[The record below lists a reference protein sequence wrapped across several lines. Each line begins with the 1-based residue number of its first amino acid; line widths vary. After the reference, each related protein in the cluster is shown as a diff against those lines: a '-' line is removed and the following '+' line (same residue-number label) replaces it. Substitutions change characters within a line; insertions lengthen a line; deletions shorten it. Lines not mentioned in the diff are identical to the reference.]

1 MDPITLPPPD
11 DASGKRLPMS
21 GRHFAR
27 TALASFV
34 AVQLA
39 CGLTGCMTMEQRANA
54 DGSRFVSVGADA
66 LVEPGETLGASAGSA
81 TTESTAPSFF
91 ARLFG
96 SATPPPAAPR
106 ERPAGDVWE
115 SLRRGFRLDDR
126 HDGRIARAAAQYSS
140 SQESWNAIEERA
152 RQFLPL
158 VVKETKKRGMPL
170 ELALLPVVESTYNP
184 TAVGGGAVGMWQIMP
199 GTAKVLGLRRD
210 GTYDG
215 RRDVVAATAAALDYL
230 QTLANEF
237 NGDWELALAAY
248 NAGSGTVKRAIESNR
263 AKGKS
268 TDYWSLNLPAH
279 TEAYVPKLLGIA
291 RVIREPGSYG
301 MQLGDIPAEP
311 TVTPVAI
318 AEEID
323 LSLAARLAGMS
334 VSEFRSL
341 NPGFLSANASSRE
354 DHVLLVPKHKAASL
368 VAQLKDRSTLD
379 SADARVR
386 ETLDIVPESR
396 VAAVAPAQSTAKKTS
411 ANGSR
416 THVVGNGD
424 TLWSVAREAGIAPVA
439 LAKAN
444 GIKPDAVLRTGQ
456 RLTLPGGPAR
466 TSQNATPRSRN
477 KSKS

>member
-1 MDPITLPPPD
+1 MDPVSRLFPE
-11 DASGKRLPMS
+11 DAPSHLKRKSAP
-21 GRHFAR
+21 HIAR
-27 TALASFV
+27 TALATFV

-39 CGLTGCMTMEQRANA
+39 CGLTGCMTMEQRASTEGA
-54 DGSRFVSVGADA
+54 RFATVGAGA
-66 LVEPGETLGASAGSA
+66 LADPSESLGAAAGPATAESA
-81 TTESTAPSFF
+81 TPSFF

-96 SATPPPAAPR
+96 SATPPPSARA

-126 HDGRIARAAAQYSS
+126 HDTRISRAAAQYSS

-158 VVKETKKRGMPL
+158 VVKEISKRDMPL

-184 TAVGGGAVGMWQIMP
+184 TAVGGGAVGLWQIMP

-215 RRDVVAATAAALDYL
+215 RRDVVAATDAALDYL
-230 QTLANEF
+230 QTLVAEF
-237 NGDWELALAAY
+237 EGDWELALAAY
-248 NAGSGTVKRAIESNR
+248 NAGSGTVRRAIASNR
-263 AKGKS
+263 AKGKP

-291 RVIREPGSYG
+291 RVIRNPGNYG
-301 MQLGDIPAEP
+301 MQLSDISAEP
-311 TVTPVAI
+311 TVAPVAV

-323 LSLAARLAGMS
+323 LSLAARLTGMS
-334 VSEFRSL
+334 VSDFRNL

-368 VAQLKDRSTLD
+368 VAKLKERSTLET
-379 SADARVR
+379 ADARVR
-386 ETLDIVPESR
+386 ETVDIVPESR
-396 VAAVAPAQSTAKKTS
+396 IAAVEPAQSETGKKPDNS
-411 ANGSR
+411 PR
-416 THVVGNGD
+416 TLVVDNGD
-424 TLWSVAREAGIAPVA
+424 TLWSIAREAGVTPAA

-444 GIKPDAVLRTGQ
+444 GIKTDAVLRKGQ

-466 TSQNATPRSRN
+466 TSQSVAPRSKN
-477 KSKS
+477 KS